1 MKKAYLSEQD
11 QDGNVNC
18 FLCRHRC
25 HVKPGKRGFCMVREN
40 RDGILYTLVYD
51 KIAAANIDSIEKKP
65 LFHFFPSSRA
75 FSFGTMGCNFRC
87 SFCQNY
93 QLSQIQ
99 DKEGRIW
106 GDSYEPAELVGLAVN
121 ANCKSVAYTYSE
133 PTIFYELARD
143 TMVKAHEAGFYNVFV
158 TNGYMSP
165 EMIED
170 SKGLIDAANV
180 DLKAFNQDFY
190 KKYVKAKL
198 EGVLDSAKALKDN
211 GVWLEV
217 TTLLIP
223 GANDD
228 EYELKE
234 LASFIVNELG
244 PDTPWHV
251 SRFHPDYKEGD
262 LPPTPA
268 QSLIKTANMGKDQGL
283 NYVYVGNVKT
293 NTLENTYCPACGELL
308 IERVGFTIANYDIQ
322 SGKCSKCS
330 HPIPGV
336 GL

>member
-1 MKKAYLSEQD
+1 MKKAYMWEEEK
-11 QDGNVNC
+11 DGKVKC
-18 FLCRHRC
+18 FLCRQKC
-25 HVKPGKRGFCMVREN
+25 TIKPGKRGICMVREN
-40 RDGILYTLVYD
+40 QGGILHTLVYD
-51 KIAAANIDSIEKKP
+51 KIAAINIDSIEKKP
-65 LFHFFPSSRA
+65 FFHFFPNSRT

-99 DKEGRIW
+99 DKDGQILGEK
-106 GDSYEPAELVGLAVN
+106 YEPAELVGLAVN
-121 ANCKSVAYTYSE
+121 EGCKSVAYTYSE
-133 PTIFYELARD
+133 PTIFYELAKD
-143 TMVKAHEAGFYNVFV
+143 TMLKAHDAGFYNVFV

-180 DLKAFNQDFY
+180 DIKAFNQEFY
-190 KKYVKAKL
+190 KKYVNAKL
-198 EGVLDSAKALKDN
+198 EGVLDSARLLKN
-211 GVWLEV
+211 NNVWLEI

-228 EYELKE
+228 EGELRA
-234 LASFIVNELG
+234 LASFIADELG

-251 SRFHPDYKEGD
+251 SRFHPDYKEAQI
-262 LPPTPA
+262 PPTPPETLNKA
-268 QSLIKTANMGKDQGL
+268 ANIGKEQGL
-283 NYVYVGNVKT
+283 NYVYVGNATV
-293 NTLENTYCPACGELL
+293 NNYENTYCPQCHELL
-308 IERVGFTIANYDIQ
+308 IERVGFTIANYKIK